1 MPEFT
6 DYIRQRLENNGYRCK
21 RQSAHDVFMSV
32 DDKPIWICHLD
43 AALEPEQIRRCF
55 DYPGHVLFV
64 VDEKLIPQ
72 EIKDRD
78 STPMWL
84 RILHGLYMGRIYV
97 WNGRHLFGLHFDYDT
112 GDVSESSIIQPD
124 ELLLTETGTWLRG
137 WTGIYRL
144 ARFYDRAWWIESAYS
159 SRERR
164 HENVN
169 WNYERKT
176 GSPPK
181 QEPPK
186 YTYGG
191 SEQKSSARQEYEQAR
206 DRYQQAQRERE
217 RAQRTR
223 YDSSGWS
230 YDPADWPNGKPPGPP
245 RKEAKRDFMRE
256 FAQAGSPSAIK
267 ALFRKLAKEFHPDLN
282 PGVDT
287 TEQMQEIN
295 RAYERWR

>member
-6 DYIRQRLENNGYRCK
+6 DYIRQRLENYGYRCK
-21 RQSAHDVFMSV
+21 QQSAYDVFMSV
-32 DDKPIWICHLD
+32 DNKPIWICYLN

-84 RILHGLYMGRIYV
+84 RVIHGLYMGRIYV
-97 WNGRHLFGLHFDYDT
+97 WNGRYLFGLHFDYDS
-112 GDVSESSIIQPD
+112 GDVSESGIIQPD

-137 WTGIYRL
+137 WTGIYKL
-144 ARFYDRAWWIESAYS
+144 ARFYDRAWWTDFNDPESAGRQETHYYEQQS
-159 SRERR
+159 PPR
-164 HENVN
+164 HE
-169 WNYERKT
+169 
-176 GSPPK
+176 
-181 QEPPK
+181 
-186 YTYGG
+186 YTYNHDGG
-191 SEQKSSARQEYEQAR
+191 KQQSSARTEYEQAR
-206 DRYQQAQRERE
+206 DRYQKAQRERE
-217 RAQRTR
+217 QT
-223 YDSSGWS
+223 YQTPWTQ
-230 YDPADWPNGKPPGPP
+230 PPF
-245 RKEAKRDFMRE
+245 KQSENAKRDFMRE
-256 FAQAGSPSAIK
+256 FAQAGSPSAVK

-295 RAYERWR
+295 RAYEKWR